1 MVKCVDCGICGFNL
15 DLGGGLRWR
24 EMDRPVRRAFVEG
37 TEYNP
42 AGQNPGTAHW
52 NHARCAKYLQEWAEW
67 ADAAPS
73 SIALRETL
81 TSDRQCDGFD
91 EYRAGLS
98 PQEHPSFRQPEVST
112 TSEPVE
118 YDVFLSHSH
127 ENDDLAQSVQ
137 KLLESS
143 GIRTFATPSS
153 TPSGLW
159 SPQIEAALRQSH
171 ELWLILTPAALDRS
185 IWAHQEF
192 GYFYGFKRAMDSDN
206 ADQRLHYFEIEGN
219 RRRPGMYSHFQGTS
233 VRSLDDPVTL
243 ARAIAGSLGKAF
255 NEPEDPAAWI
265 VPASRVTEGIETT
278 PFVEGGTALL
288 RVTNL
293 GPTSLRC
300 QIQMEGMVPPPS
312 KPERLPYSLRWRG
325 NTDPVFELLPGA
337 SGVLEIARQAEA
349 NGESRENILR
359 LFSAETADRFT
370 VTSGFGASVV
380 CEIRINSD
388 PPLSD
393 GGRRKYE
400 ITIGD
405 DGGLAGFA

>member
-1 MVKCVDCGICGFNL
+1 MKCIDCGICGFNL
-15 DLGGGLRWR
+15 DLGGSLRWR

-37 TEYNP
+37 AEYNP
-42 AGQNPGTAHW
+42 PGQNPGTAHW
-52 NHARCAKYLQEWAEW
+52 KYARCAKYLQEWAEW
-67 ADAAPS
+67 SDAAPS
-73 SIALRETL
+73 SVALRETL

-206 ADQRLHYFEIEGN
+206 ADQRLHYFEVEGN

-233 VRSLDDPVTL
+233 VQSLDDAVVL
-243 ARAIAGSLGKAF
+243 ARVIAGSLGREF
-255 NEPEDPAAWI
+255 NEPEDPSAWI
-265 VPASRVTEGIETT
+265 VPASGVAEGIETT

-293 GPTSLRC
+293 GPATLRC

-325 NTDPVFELLPGA
+325 HTDPVFELLPGA
-337 SGVLEIARQAEA
+337 SGVLEIARQAES
-349 NGESRENILR
+349 NGESRENVLR